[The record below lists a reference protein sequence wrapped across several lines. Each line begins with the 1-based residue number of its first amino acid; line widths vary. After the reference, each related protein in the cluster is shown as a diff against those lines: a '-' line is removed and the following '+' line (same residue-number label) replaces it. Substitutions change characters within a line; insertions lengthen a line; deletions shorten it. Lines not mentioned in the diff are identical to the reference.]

1 MHRPRLRRE
10 WQIFLLAVGFL
21 TRLPVPPDPDFSADK
36 LNAASRYFPAVGLV
50 VGGIGWLVYAL
61 AAALFHQ
68 PVLAVLLS
76 VSATALVTGAFHE
89 DGFADSCDGL
99 GGGQQR
105 DDVLRI
111 MRDSRLGTFGAV
123 GLLLL
128 VLLKV
133 HALTAVAANAVAAT
147 ASVGAALMWGHVVS
161 RWLAVSFLIDQPY
174 IGGDGK
180 SKPMASAMSL
190 KYWTLAGVAAAP
202 LLLYPPGGWWLL
214 LPALVAWRLLWAAY
228 LRRRLGG
235 YSGDTLGAAQQ
246 VAEVLIYLS
255 FLL

>member
-1 MHRPRLRRE
+1 MHRPQLRRE
-10 WQIFLLAVGFL
+10 WQIFLLALGFL
-21 TRLPVPPDPDFSADK
+21 TRLPVPPDPDFSEAK
-36 LNAASRYFPAVGLV
+36 LNAASRYFPAIGLV
-50 VGGIGWLVYAL
+50 VGGVGWLVYA
-61 AAALFHQ
+61 AAIALFDQ
-68 PVLAVLLS
+68 TMVAVLLS
-76 VSATALVTGAFHE
+76 LAATALVTGAFHE

-99 GGGQQR
+99 GGGQQP

-111 MRDSRLGTFGAV
+111 MRDSRLGSFGAV

-128 VLLKV
+128 VMLKV
-133 HALTAVAANAVAAT
+133 HTLNTVATTAALGA
-147 ASVGAALMWGHVVS
+147 GAAMLWGHVVS

-180 SKPMASAMSL
+180 SKPMASAMSA
-190 KYWTLAGVAAAP
+190 KHFALAGVAVLP
-202 LLLYPPGGWWLL
+202 LLILGLPSGWWLL
-214 LPALVAWRLLWAAY
+214 LPALLGWRLLWAAY

-246 VAEVLIYLS
+246 VAEVLIYLG